1 MILTFDNYDFFVD
14 FLRGVLASIDKLVF
28 SLLGWIIEGI
38 FNLSTLAVN
47 VDFVQSI
54 YKRIY
59 IILAIFMVFK
69 LTFSFLKYL
78 VSPDAMTDK
87 EQGVGKLAARVVTMV
102 VMLIAFPILAFQP
115 VKGMQNRTILQILQD
130 GLVKTLPRIILGTKI
145 DESNNSS
152 SEIKA
157 KSNGEQLALSM
168 LKSFYYPSVCPGGA
182 AEEEKYA
189 SECDSYFQGGSGSV
203 EMEIDSKTLWKGGTG
218 ITEIKSLSDFEES
231 VKEQLAKSSD
241 KAYAWNYMWPLT
253 TITGILLIVIMLG
266 ISIDVAVRVFKL
278 MILQMM
284 APIPIMSY
292 IDPKASKDGAF
303 NAWLK
308 SFVSTYIDLF
318 VKLGTVYLILLLA
331 QALFSDQL
339 FAKTNFK
346 GLSFLYVRVFLI
358 IGLFQFAKSAPK
370 FIKDALGIKDNGGG
384 FMDSLKTLGAAA
396 GLAGGTAI
404 GAVGGLAG
412 GAASGYAAARAAGNN
427 KFISALKGAG
437 KGLGGVVPGAVRGG
451 YQGGK
456 GAAKGN
462 PFAGTAA
469 ALAAQN
475 AVTQRKMTAAQNG
488 STFFG
493 RMGARAEEFFTGQT
507 AADRDKEQMEKYK
520 EAIDGV
526 KGFKEVLSDAANK
539 SDAIIGGTNLKH
551 FKGVLAAA
559 NAGDASAK
567 QELVKFGFG
576 RTVTSTTTDA
586 SGRTITTHTTVGDL
600 VAANAGAAKF
610 EKDWLSKYY
619 GKVADGS
626 INDGDAAAVISAKSV
641 ADAGIKGLGLS
652 DGGTALTEVTA
663 DNAGKVI
670 GAATSESN
678 RIASSN
684 TFKANRA
691 NAAAIKKNG
700 R

>member
-47 VDFVQSI
+47 VDFVQNI

-59 IILAIFMVFK
+59 VILAIFMVFK
-69 LTFSFLKYL
+69 LSFSFLKYL

-87 EQGVGKLAARVVTMV
+87 EQGVGKLAARIITMI
-102 VMLIAFPILAFQP
+102 VMLITFPILAFQP

-182 AEEEKYA
+182 AEDKKYE
-189 SECDSYFQGGSGSV
+189 SECNSYFQGGSGSV
-203 EMEIDSKTLWKGGTG
+203 QMEIASEGIWSGGTG

-231 VKEQLAKSSD
+231 AKEQLAKSSD

-339 FAKTNFK
+339 FAKTDFK

-396 GLAGGTAI
+396 GLAGGAVLGGI
-404 GAVGGLAG
+404 GGMASGIAAAKASGSKNPLTYLNKFVGGGLAG
-412 GAASGYAAARAAGNN
+412 IGRGSIHGA
-427 KFISALKGAG
+427 
-437 KGLGGVVPGAVRGG
+437 
-451 YQGGK
+451 K

-462 PFAGTAA
+462 PFAGASS

-475 AVTQRKMTAAQNG
+475 AITQRKIAAAAAG
-488 STFFG
+488 STFLG
-493 RMGARAEEFFTGQT
+493 RAGARTSEFFTGQT
-507 AADRDKEQMEKYK
+507 AADKDQAKLDELEEEKAGYDRIAQTNGNLYDYIMDKGAKQGASTVVAAKY
-520 EAIDGV
+520 AG
-526 KGFKEVLSDAANK
+526 L
-539 SDAIIGGTNLKH
+539 
-551 FKGVLAAA
+551 GVLAMTYDDFNSAYQNAKQNGLSSFSIKTASGHTVTMDTFSGDTAKFASDLQESSANQWAKNNATDAMLQRYESDAGVTNGTYTATTLKDTKKNAEADSRSVTASMHNIKTSKGYKANKA
-559 NAGDASAK
+559 NA
-567 QELVKFGFG
+567 
-576 RTVTSTTTDA
+576 T
-586 SGRTITTHTTVGDL
+586 
-600 VAANAGAAKF
+600 
-610 EKDWLSKYY
+610 
-619 GKVADGS
+619 
-626 INDGDAAAVISAKSV
+626 
-641 ADAGIKGLGLS
+641 
-652 DGGTALTEVTA
+652 
-663 DNAGKVI
+663 
-670 GAATSESN
+670 
-678 RIASSN
+678 
-684 TFKANRA
+684 
-691 NAAAIKKNG
+691 AIKKNG
-700 R
+700 K

>member
-28 SLLGWIIEGI
+28 SLLSWIIEGI
-38 FNLSTLAVN
+38 FNLSSLAVN

-102 VMLIAFPILAFQP
+102 VMLIAFPILVFQP
-115 VKGMQNRTILQILQD
+115 VKGMGNRTVLQILQD
-130 GLVKTLPRIILGTKI
+130 GVVKTLPRIILGTKI
-145 DESNNSS
+145 DENNSAS
-152 SEIKA
+152 SEINA

-182 AEEEKYA
+182 AEDKKYE
-189 SECDSYFQGGSGSV
+189 SECNSYFQGGSGSV
-203 EMEIDSKTLWKGGTG
+203 QMEIASEGIWSGGTG

-231 VKEQLAKSSD
+231 AKEQLAKSSD

-266 ISIDVAVRVFKL
+266 ISIDVAVRAFKL
-278 MILQMM
+278 IILQMM

-339 FAKTNFK
+339 FAKTDFK

-396 GLAGGTAI
+396 GLAGGAVLGGI
-404 GAVGGLAG
+404 GGMASGIAAAKASGSKNPLTYLNKFVGGGLAG
-412 GAASGYAAARAAGNN
+412 IG
-427 KFISALKGAG
+427 
-437 KGLGGVVPGAVRGG
+437 RGG
-451 YQGGK
+451 IHGAK

-462 PFAGTAA
+462 PFAGASS

-475 AVTQRKMTAAQNG
+475 AITQRKIAAAAAG
-488 STFFG
+488 STFLG
-493 RMGARAEEFFTGQT
+493 RAGARTSEFFTGQT
-507 AADRDKEQMEKYK
+507 AADKDQAKLDELEEEKSGYDRTAQTNGNLYDYIMDKGAKQGASTVVAARHAGLGTLAMTYDDFNSAYQNAKQNGLSSFSVTTASGHSVTMDTFSADTAKFASDLQESSANQWARSNATDAMLQRYE
-520 EAIDGV
+520 
-526 KGFKEVLSDAANK
+526 SDAGVTNGTYTATTLKDTKKNAEADSRSVAASMHNIKTSKGYKANK
-539 SDAIIGGTNLKH
+539 
-551 FKGVLAAA
+551 
-559 NAGDASAK
+559 
-567 QELVKFGFG
+567 
-576 RTVTSTTTDA
+576 
-586 SGRTITTHTTVGDL
+586 
-600 VAANAGAAKF
+600 
-610 EKDWLSKYY
+610 
-619 GKVADGS
+619 
-626 INDGDAAAVISAKSV
+626 
-641 ADAGIKGLGLS
+641 
-652 DGGTALTEVTA
+652 
-663 DNAGKVI
+663 
-670 GAATSESN
+670 
-678 RIASSN
+678 
-684 TFKANRA
+684 A
-691 NAAAIKKNG
+691 NAAAIKKSG
-700 R
+700 K

>member
-28 SLLGWIIEGI
+28 SLLSWIIEGI
-38 FNLSTLAVN
+38 FNLSSLAVN

-102 VMLIAFPILAFQP
+102 VMLIAFPILVFQP
-115 VKGMQNRTILQILQD
+115 VKGMGNRTVLQILQD
-130 GLVKTLPRIILGTKI
+130 GVVKTLPRIILGTKI
-145 DESNNSS
+145 DENNSAS
-152 SEIKA
+152 SEINA

-182 AEEEKYA
+182 AEDKKYE
-189 SECDSYFQGGSGSV
+189 SECNSYFQGGSGSV
-203 EMEIDSKTLWKGGTG
+203 QMEIASEGIWSGGTG

-231 VKEQLAKSSD
+231 AKEQLAKSSD

-266 ISIDVAVRVFKL
+266 ISIDVAVRAFKL
-278 MILQMM
+278 IILQMM

-339 FAKTNFK
+339 FAKTDFK

-396 GLAGGTAI
+396 GLAGGAVLGGI
-404 GAVGGLAG
+404 GGMASGIAAAKASGSKNPLTYLNKFVGGGLAG
-412 GAASGYAAARAAGNN
+412 IG
-427 KFISALKGAG
+427 
-437 KGLGGVVPGAVRGG
+437 RGG
-451 YQGGK
+451 IHGAK

-462 PFAGTAA
+462 PFAGASS

-475 AVTQRKMTAAQNG
+475 AITQRKIAAAAAG
-488 STFFG
+488 STFLG
-493 RMGARAEEFFTGQT
+493 RSGARTSEFFTGQT
-507 AADRDKEQMEKYK
+507 AADKDQAKLDELEEEKSGYDRTAQTNGNLYDYIMDKGAKQGASTVVAARHAGLGTLAMTYDDFNSAYQNAKQNGLSSFSVTTASGHSVTMDTFSTDTAKFASDLQESSANQWARSNATDAMLQRYE
-520 EAIDGV
+520 
-526 KGFKEVLSDAANK
+526 SDAGVTNGTYTATTLKDTKKNAEADSRSVAASMHNIKTSKGYKANK
-539 SDAIIGGTNLKH
+539 
-551 FKGVLAAA
+551 
-559 NAGDASAK
+559 
-567 QELVKFGFG
+567 
-576 RTVTSTTTDA
+576 
-586 SGRTITTHTTVGDL
+586 
-600 VAANAGAAKF
+600 
-610 EKDWLSKYY
+610 
-619 GKVADGS
+619 
-626 INDGDAAAVISAKSV
+626 
-641 ADAGIKGLGLS
+641 
-652 DGGTALTEVTA
+652 
-663 DNAGKVI
+663 
-670 GAATSESN
+670 
-678 RIASSN
+678 
-684 TFKANRA
+684 A
-691 NAAAIKKNG
+691 NAAAIKKSG
-700 R
+700 K

>member
-28 SLLGWIIEGI
+28 SLLSWIIEGI
-38 FNLSTLAVN
+38 FNLSSLAVN

-102 VMLIAFPILAFQP
+102 VMLIAFPILVFQP
-115 VKGMQNRTILQILQD
+115 VKGMGNRTILQILQD
-130 GLVKTLPRIILGTKI
+130 GVVKTLPRIILGTKI
-145 DESNNSS
+145 DERKDSS
-152 SEIKA
+152 SEINA

-182 AEEEKYA
+182 AEDKKYE
-189 SECDSYFQGGSGSV
+189 SECNSYFQGGSGSV
-203 EMEIDSKTLWKGGTG
+203 QMEIASEGIWSGGTG

-266 ISIDVAVRVFKL
+266 ISIDVAVRAFKL
-278 MILQMM
+278 IILQMM

-339 FAKTNFK
+339 FAKTDFK

-396 GLAGGTAI
+396 GLAGGAVLGGI
-404 GAVGGLAG
+404 GGMASGIAAAKASGSKNPLTYLNKFVGGGLAG
-412 GAASGYAAARAAGNN
+412 IG
-427 KFISALKGAG
+427 
-437 KGLGGVVPGAVRGG
+437 RGG
-451 YQGGK
+451 IHGAK

-462 PFAGTAA
+462 PFAGASS

-475 AVTQRKMTAAQNG
+475 AITQRKIAAAAAG
-488 STFFG
+488 STFLG
-493 RMGARAEEFFTGQT
+493 RAGARASEFFTGQT
-507 AADRDKEQMEKYK
+507 AANKDQAKLDELEEEKAGYDRIAQTNGNLYDYIMDKGAKQGASTVVAAKY
-520 EAIDGV
+520 AG
-526 KGFKEVLSDAANK
+526 L
-539 SDAIIGGTNLKH
+539 
-551 FKGVLAAA
+551 GVLAMTYDDFNSAYQ
-559 NAGDASAK
+559 NAKQNGLSSFSITTASGHTVTMDTFSGDTAKFASDLQEASANQWAK
-567 QELVKFGFG
+567 NNA
-576 RTVTSTTTDA
+576 TDA
-586 SGRTITTHTTVGDL
+586 MLQRYEI
-600 VAANAGAAKF
+600 
-610 EKDWLSKYY
+610 
-619 GKVADGS
+619 
-626 INDGDAAAVISAKSV
+626 
-641 ADAGIKGLGLS
+641 DAGVTN
-652 DGGTALTEVTA
+652 GTYTATTLKDTKKNAEADSRSVTA
-663 DNAGKVI
+663 SMHNIK
-670 GAATSESN
+670 TSKGY
-678 RIASSN
+678 
-684 TFKANRA
+684 KANKA
-691 NAAAIKKNG
+691 NAAAINRNG
-700 R
+700 N

>member
-28 SLLGWIIEGI
+28 SLLSWIIEGI
-38 FNLSTLAVN
+38 FNLSSLAVN

-102 VMLIAFPILAFQP
+102 VMLIAFPILVFQP
-115 VKGMQNRTILQILQD
+115 VKGMGNRTILQILQD
-130 GLVKTLPRIILGTKI
+130 GVVKTLPRIILGTKI
-145 DESNNSS
+145 DERKDSS
-152 SEIKA
+152 SEINA

-182 AEEEKYA
+182 AEDKKYE
-189 SECDSYFQGGSGSV
+189 SECNSYFQGGSGSV
-203 EMEIDSKTLWKGGTG
+203 QMEIASEGIWSGGTG

-266 ISIDVAVRVFKL
+266 ISIDVAVRAFKL
-278 MILQMM
+278 IILQMM

-339 FAKTNFK
+339 FAKTDFK

-396 GLAGGTAI
+396 GLAGGAVLGGI
-404 GAVGGLAG
+404 GGMASGIAAAKASGSKNPLTYLNKFVGGGLAG
-412 GAASGYAAARAAGNN
+412 IG
-427 KFISALKGAG
+427 
-437 KGLGGVVPGAVRGG
+437 RGG
-451 YQGGK
+451 IHGAK

-462 PFAGTAA
+462 PFAGASS

-475 AVTQRKMTAAQNG
+475 AITQRKIAAAAAG
-488 STFFG
+488 STFLG
-493 RMGARAEEFFTGQT
+493 RAGARTSEFFTGQT
-507 AADRDKEQMEKYK
+507 AADKDQAKLDELEEEKAGYDRIAQTNGNLYDYIMDKGAKQGASTVVAAKY
-520 EAIDGV
+520 AG
-526 KGFKEVLSDAANK
+526 L
-539 SDAIIGGTNLKH
+539 
-551 FKGVLAAA
+551 GVLAMTYDDFNSAYQ
-559 NAGDASAK
+559 NAK
-567 QELVKFGFG
+567 QNGLSSFSIKTASGH
-576 RTVTSTTTDA
+576 TVTMDTFSGDTAKFASDLQESSANQWAKNNATDA
-586 SGRTITTHTTVGDL
+586 MLQRYES
-600 VAANAGAAKF
+600 
-610 EKDWLSKYY
+610 
-619 GKVADGS
+619 
-626 INDGDAAAVISAKSV
+626 
-641 ADAGIKGLGLS
+641 DAGVTN
-652 DGGTALTEVTA
+652 GTYTATTLKDTKKNAEADSRSVTA
-663 DNAGKVI
+663 SMHNIK
-670 GAATSESN
+670 TSKGY
-678 RIASSN
+678 
-684 TFKANRA
+684 KANKA

-700 R
+700 K

>member
-47 VDFVQSI
+47 VDFVQNI

-59 IILAIFMVFK
+59 VILAIFMVFK
-69 LTFSFLKYL
+69 LSFSFLKYL

-87 EQGVGKLAARVVTMV
+87 EQGVGKLAARIITMI
-102 VMLIAFPILAFQP
+102 VMLITFPILAFQP

-182 AEEEKYA
+182 AEDKKYE
-189 SECDSYFQGGSGSV
+189 SECNSYFQGGSGSV
-203 EMEIDSKTLWKGGTG
+203 QMEIASEGIWSGGTG

-231 VKEQLAKSSD
+231 AKEQLAKSSD

-339 FAKTNFK
+339 FAKTDFK

-396 GLAGGTAI
+396 GLAGGAVLGGI
-404 GAVGGLAG
+404 GGMASGIAAAKASGSKNPLTYLNKFVGGGLAG
-412 GAASGYAAARAAGNN
+412 IG
-427 KFISALKGAG
+427 
-437 KGLGGVVPGAVRGG
+437 RGG
-451 YQGGK
+451 IHGAK

-462 PFAGTAA
+462 PFAGASS

-475 AVTQRKMTAAQNG
+475 AITQRKIAAAAAG
-488 STFFG
+488 STFLG
-493 RMGARAEEFFTGQT
+493 RAGARTSEFFTGQT
-507 AADRDKEQMEKYK
+507 AADKDQAKLDELEEEKAGYDRIAQTNGNLYDYIMDKGAKQGASTVVAAKY
-520 EAIDGV
+520 AG
-526 KGFKEVLSDAANK
+526 L
-539 SDAIIGGTNLKH
+539 
-551 FKGVLAAA
+551 GVLAMTYDDFNSAYQNAKQNGLSSFSIKTASGHTVTMDTFSGDTAKFASDLQESSANQWAKNNATDAMLQRYESDAGVTNGTYTATTLKDTKKNAEADSRSVTASMHNIKTSKGYKANKA
-559 NAGDASAK
+559 NA
-567 QELVKFGFG
+567 
-576 RTVTSTTTDA
+576 T
-586 SGRTITTHTTVGDL
+586 
-600 VAANAGAAKF
+600 
-610 EKDWLSKYY
+610 
-619 GKVADGS
+619 
-626 INDGDAAAVISAKSV
+626 
-641 ADAGIKGLGLS
+641 
-652 DGGTALTEVTA
+652 
-663 DNAGKVI
+663 
-670 GAATSESN
+670 
-678 RIASSN
+678 
-684 TFKANRA
+684 
-691 NAAAIKKNG
+691 AIKKNG
-700 R
+700 K

>member
-28 SLLGWIIEGI
+28 SLLSWIIEGI
-38 FNLSTLAVN
+38 FNLSSLAVN

-87 EQGVGKLAARVVTMV
+87 EQGVGKLAARVVAMV
-102 VMLIAFPILAFQP
+102 VMLIAFPILVFQP
-115 VKGMQNRTILQILQD
+115 VKGMGNRTVLQILQD
-130 GLVKTLPRIILGTKI
+130 GVVKTLPRIILGTKI
-145 DESNNSS
+145 DENNSAS
-152 SEIKA
+152 SEINA

-182 AEEEKYA
+182 AEDKKYE
-189 SECDSYFQGGSGSV
+189 SECNSYFQGGSGSV
-203 EMEIDSKTLWKGGTG
+203 QMEIASEGIWSGGTG

-231 VKEQLAKSSD
+231 AKEQLAKSSD

-266 ISIDVAVRVFKL
+266 ISIDVAVRAFKL
-278 MILQMM
+278 IILQMM

-339 FAKTNFK
+339 FAKTDFK

-396 GLAGGTAI
+396 GLAGGAVLGGI
-404 GAVGGLAG
+404 GGMASGIAAAKASGSKNPLTYLNKFVGGGLAG
-412 GAASGYAAARAAGNN
+412 IG
-427 KFISALKGAG
+427 
-437 KGLGGVVPGAVRGG
+437 RGG
-451 YQGGK
+451 IHGAK

-462 PFAGTAA
+462 PFAGASS

-475 AVTQRKMTAAQNG
+475 AITQRKIAAAAAG
-488 STFFG
+488 STFLG
-493 RMGARAEEFFTGQT
+493 RAGARTSEFFAGQT
-507 AADRDKEQMEKYK
+507 AADKDQAKLDELEEEKSGYDRTAQTNGNLYDYIMDKGAKQGASTVVAARHAGLGTLAMTYDDFNSAYQNAKQNGLSSFSVTTASGHSVTMDTFSADTAKFASDLQESSANQWARSNATDAMLQRYE
-520 EAIDGV
+520 
-526 KGFKEVLSDAANK
+526 SDAGVTNGTYTATTLKDTKKNAEADSRSVAASMHNIKTSKGYKANK
-539 SDAIIGGTNLKH
+539 
-551 FKGVLAAA
+551 
-559 NAGDASAK
+559 
-567 QELVKFGFG
+567 
-576 RTVTSTTTDA
+576 
-586 SGRTITTHTTVGDL
+586 
-600 VAANAGAAKF
+600 
-610 EKDWLSKYY
+610 
-619 GKVADGS
+619 
-626 INDGDAAAVISAKSV
+626 
-641 ADAGIKGLGLS
+641 
-652 DGGTALTEVTA
+652 
-663 DNAGKVI
+663 
-670 GAATSESN
+670 
-678 RIASSN
+678 
-684 TFKANRA
+684 A
-691 NAAAIKKNG
+691 NAAAIKKSG
-700 R
+700 K

>member
-28 SLLGWIIEGI
+28 SLLSWIIEGI
-38 FNLSTLAVN
+38 FNLSSLAVN

-102 VMLIAFPILAFQP
+102 VMLIVFPILVFQP
-115 VKGMQNRTILQILQD
+115 VKGMGNRTVLQILQD
-130 GLVKTLPRIILGTKI
+130 GVVKTLPRIILGTKI
-145 DESNNSS
+145 DENKSSS
-152 SEIKA
+152 SEINA

-182 AEEEKYA
+182 AEDKKYE
-189 SECDSYFQGGSGSV
+189 SECNSYFQGGSGSV
-203 EMEIDSKTLWKGGTG
+203 QMEIASEGIWSGGTG
-218 ITEIKSLSDFEES
+218 ITEIKSLSDFEKS
-231 VKEQLAKSSD
+231 AKEQLAKSSD

-303 NAWLK
+303 SAWLK

-339 FAKTNFK
+339 FAKTDFK

-396 GLAGGTAI
+396 GLAGGAVLGGI
-404 GAVGGLAG
+404 GGMASGIAAAKASGSKNPLTYLNKFVGGGLAG
-412 GAASGYAAARAAGNN
+412 IG
-427 KFISALKGAG
+427 
-437 KGLGGVVPGAVRGG
+437 RGG
-451 YQGGK
+451 IHGAK

-462 PFAGTAA
+462 PFAGASS

-475 AVTQRKMTAAQNG
+475 AITQRKIAAAAAG
-488 STFFG
+488 STFLG
-493 RMGARAEEFFTGQT
+493 RAGARTSEFFTGQT
-507 AADRDKEQMEKYK
+507 AADKDQAKLDELEEEKAGYDRIAQTNGNLYDYIMDKGAKQGASTVVAAKY
-520 EAIDGV
+520 AG
-526 KGFKEVLSDAANK
+526 L
-539 SDAIIGGTNLKH
+539 
-551 FKGVLAAA
+551 GVLAMTYDDFNSAYQNAKQNGLSSFSIKTASGHTVTMDTFSGDTAKFASDLQESSANQWAKNNATDAMLQRYESDAGVTNGTYTATTLKDTKKNAEADSRSVTASMHNIKTSKGYKANKA
-559 NAGDASAK
+559 NA
-567 QELVKFGFG
+567 
-576 RTVTSTTTDA
+576 T
-586 SGRTITTHTTVGDL
+586 
-600 VAANAGAAKF
+600 
-610 EKDWLSKYY
+610 
-619 GKVADGS
+619 
-626 INDGDAAAVISAKSV
+626 
-641 ADAGIKGLGLS
+641 
-652 DGGTALTEVTA
+652 
-663 DNAGKVI
+663 
-670 GAATSESN
+670 
-678 RIASSN
+678 
-684 TFKANRA
+684 
-691 NAAAIKKNG
+691 AIKKNG
-700 R
+700 K

>member
-47 VDFVQSI
+47 VDFVQNI

-69 LTFSFLKYL
+69 LSFSFLKYL

-87 EQGVGKLAARVVTMV
+87 EQGVGKLAARIVTMV

-115 VKGMQNRTILQILQD
+115 VKGMNNRTILQILQD
-130 GLVKTLPRIILGTKI
+130 GVVKTLPRIILGAKI
-145 DESNNSS
+145 DDNSS

-157 KSNGEQLALSM
+157 KTNGEQLALSM

-182 AEEEKYA
+182 AEEESYA

-203 EMEIDSKTLWKGGTG
+203 EMEIDSGSIWKGGTG

-266 ISIDVAVRVFKL
+266 ISIDIAVRAFKL
-278 MILQMM
+278 IILQMM

-308 SFVSTYIDLF
+308 SFVSTYVDLF
-318 VKLGTVYLILLLA
+318 VKLGTVYLVLLLA

-339 FAKTNFK
+339 FAKTSFT
-346 GLSFLYVRVFLI
+346 GLSFLYVRIFLV
-358 IGLFQFAKSAPK
+358 IGLFQFAKNAPK
-370 FIKDALGIKDNGGG
+370 FIKDALGIKDSGGG

-396 GLAGGTAI
+396 GLAS
-404 GAVGGLAG
+404 GAVVGGIGGMASGIAAAKASGSKNPLTYLNRFVGGGLAG
-412 GAASGYAAARAAGNN
+412 IG
-427 KFISALKGAG
+427 
-437 KGLGGVVPGAVRGG
+437 RGG
-451 YQGGK
+451 IHGAK

-462 PFAGTAA
+462 PFAGASS

-475 AVTQRKMTAAQNG
+475 AVTQRKITAAAAG
-488 STFFG
+488 STFLG
-493 RMGARAEEFFTGQT
+493 RAGTRASEFFTGQT
-507 AADRDKEQMEKYK
+507 AADRDQARLDDLEMEKEMYDRT
-520 EAIDGV
+520 AQTNGNLYDYIMD
-526 KGFKEVLSDAANK
+526 KGAKQGASTAVDA
-539 SDAIIGGTNLKH
+539 NLKDATGA
-551 FKGVLAAA
+551 FQKVSMSYDTFNSAYQEAKQNGQSSFWVTAADGNSYKMDTFSGDTA
-559 NAGDASAK
+559 KFASDLQEASAIQWAKDNSGDAMLQRYEREA
-567 QELVKFGFG
+567 G
-576 RTVTSTTTDA
+576 VTNGGYTSSSLKDTKKNAEAD
-586 SGRTITTHTTVGDL
+586 SRS
-600 VAANAGAAKF
+600 VAANIYNIKS
-610 EKDWLSKYY
+610 SKGY
-619 GKVADGS
+619 
-626 INDGDAAAVISAKSV
+626 
-641 ADAGIKGLGLS
+641 
-652 DGGTALTEVTA
+652 
-663 DNAGKVI
+663 
-670 GAATSESN
+670 
-678 RIASSN
+678 
-684 TFKANRA
+684 KANKA
-691 NAAAIKKNG
+691 NATAINKNG
-700 R
+700 K

>member
-203 EMEIDSKTLWKGGTG
+203 EMEIDSKSIWKGGTG

-303 NAWLK
+303 NTWLK

-339 FAKTNFK
+339 FAKTGFT
-346 GLSFLYVRVFLI
+346 GLSFLYVRIFLI

-396 GLAGGTAI
+396 GLAGGAAL

-412 GAASGYAAARAAGNN
+412 GAASGYAAARAAGNS
-427 KFISALKGAG
+427 KFTSALKGVG
-437 KGLGGVVPGAVRGG
+437 KGLGGVVPGLARGG
-451 YQGGK
+451 YQGAK

-462 PFAGTAA
+462 LFAGTAA

-475 AVTQRKMTAAQNG
+475 AVTQRKMAAAQNG

-493 RMGARAEEFFTGQT
+493 RMGTRASEFFTGQT
-507 AADRDKEQMEKYK
+507 AADKDQAKLDELEVEKAGYDRTAQTNGNLYDYIMDKGAKQGASTVVAAKHAGLGTLAMTYDNFNSAYQNAKQKGLSSFSVTTASGHSVTMDTFSADTAKFASDLQEASANQWARSNATRDKMLQRYE
-520 EAIDGV
+520 
-526 KGFKEVLSDAANK
+526 SDAGVTNGTYTATTLKNTKKNAEADSRSVAASMHNIKTSKGYKANK
-539 SDAIIGGTNLKH
+539 
-551 FKGVLAAA
+551 
-559 NAGDASAK
+559 
-567 QELVKFGFG
+567 
-576 RTVTSTTTDA
+576 
-586 SGRTITTHTTVGDL
+586 
-600 VAANAGAAKF
+600 
-610 EKDWLSKYY
+610 
-619 GKVADGS
+619 
-626 INDGDAAAVISAKSV
+626 
-641 ADAGIKGLGLS
+641 
-652 DGGTALTEVTA
+652 
-663 DNAGKVI
+663 
-670 GAATSESN
+670 
-678 RIASSN
+678 
-684 TFKANRA
+684 A

-700 R
+700 K

>member
-28 SLLGWIIEGI
+28 SLLSWIIEGI
-38 FNLSTLAVN
+38 FNLSSLAVN

-102 VMLIAFPILAFQP
+102 VMLIAFPILVFQP
-115 VKGMQNRTILQILQD
+115 VKGMGNRTILQILQD
-130 GLVKTLPRIILGTKI
+130 GVVKTLPRIILGTKI
-145 DESNNSS
+145 DENKDSS
-152 SEIKA
+152 SEINA

-182 AEEEKYA
+182 AEDKKYE
-189 SECDSYFQGGSGSV
+189 SECNSYFQGGSGSV
-203 EMEIDSKTLWKGGTG
+203 QMEIASEGIWSGGTG

-266 ISIDVAVRVFKL
+266 ISIDVAVRAFKL
-278 MILQMM
+278 IILQMM

-292 IDPKASKDGAF
+292 IDPKASKEGAF
-303 NAWLK
+303 SAWLK

-339 FAKTNFK
+339 FAKTDFK

-396 GLAGGTAI
+396 GLAGGAVLGGI
-404 GAVGGLAG
+404 GGMASGIAAAKASGSKNPLTYLNKFVGGGLAG
-412 GAASGYAAARAAGNN
+412 IG
-427 KFISALKGAG
+427 
-437 KGLGGVVPGAVRGG
+437 RGG
-451 YQGGK
+451 IHGAK

-462 PFAGTAA
+462 PFAGASS

-475 AVTQRKMTAAQNG
+475 AITQRKIAAAAAG
-488 STFFG
+488 STFLG
-493 RMGARAEEFFTGQT
+493 RAGARTSEFFTGQT
-507 AADRDKEQMEKYK
+507 AADKDQAKLDELEEEKAGYDRIAQTNGNLYDYIMDKGAKQGASTVVAAKY
-520 EAIDGV
+520 AG
-526 KGFKEVLSDAANK
+526 L
-539 SDAIIGGTNLKH
+539 
-551 FKGVLAAA
+551 GVLAMTYDDFNSAYQNAKQNGLSSFSIKTASGHTVTMDTFSGDTAKFASDLQESSANQWAKNNATDAMLQRYESDAGVTNGTYTATTLKDTKKNAEADSRSVTASMHNIKTSKGYKANKA
-559 NAGDASAK
+559 NA
-567 QELVKFGFG
+567 
-576 RTVTSTTTDA
+576 T
-586 SGRTITTHTTVGDL
+586 
-600 VAANAGAAKF
+600 
-610 EKDWLSKYY
+610 
-619 GKVADGS
+619 
-626 INDGDAAAVISAKSV
+626 
-641 ADAGIKGLGLS
+641 
-652 DGGTALTEVTA
+652 
-663 DNAGKVI
+663 
-670 GAATSESN
+670 
-678 RIASSN
+678 
-684 TFKANRA
+684 
-691 NAAAIKKNG
+691 AIKKNG
-700 R
+700 K

>member
-28 SLLGWIIEGI
+28 SLLSWIIEGI
-38 FNLSTLAVN
+38 FNLSSLAVN

-102 VMLIAFPILAFQP
+102 VMLIAFPILVFQP
-115 VKGMQNRTILQILQD
+115 VKGMGNRTVLQILQD
-130 GLVKTLPRIILGTKI
+130 GVVKTLPRIILGTKI
-145 DESNNSS
+145 DENNSS
-152 SEIKA
+152 SSEINA

-182 AEEEKYA
+182 AEDKKYE
-189 SECDSYFQGGSGSV
+189 SECNSYFQGGSGSV
-203 EMEIDSKTLWKGGTG
+203 QMEIASEGIWSGGTG

-231 VKEQLAKSSD
+231 AKEQLAKSSD

-266 ISIDVAVRVFKL
+266 ISIDVAVRAFKL
-278 MILQMM
+278 IILQMM

-303 NAWLK
+303 SAWLK

-339 FAKTNFK
+339 FAKTDFK

-396 GLAGGTAI
+396 GLAGGAVLGGI
-404 GAVGGLAG
+404 GGMASGIAAAKASGSKNPLTYLNKFVGGGLAG
-412 GAASGYAAARAAGNN
+412 IG
-427 KFISALKGAG
+427 
-437 KGLGGVVPGAVRGG
+437 RGG
-451 YQGGK
+451 IHGAK

-462 PFAGTAA
+462 PFAGASS

-475 AVTQRKMTAAQNG
+475 AITQRKIAAAAAG
-488 STFFG
+488 STFLG
-493 RMGARAEEFFTGQT
+493 RAGARTSEFFTGQT
-507 AADRDKEQMEKYK
+507 AADKDQAKLDELEEEKAGYDRIAQTNGNLYDYIMDKGAKQGASTVVAAKY
-520 EAIDGV
+520 AG
-526 KGFKEVLSDAANK
+526 L
-539 SDAIIGGTNLKH
+539 
-551 FKGVLAAA
+551 GVLAMTYDDFNSAYQNAKQNGLSSFSIKTASGHTVTMDTFSGDTAKFASDLQESSANQWAKNNATDAMLQRYESDAGVTNGTYTATTLKDTKKNAEADSRSVTASMHNIKTSKGYKANKA
-559 NAGDASAK
+559 NA
-567 QELVKFGFG
+567 
-576 RTVTSTTTDA
+576 T
-586 SGRTITTHTTVGDL
+586 
-600 VAANAGAAKF
+600 
-610 EKDWLSKYY
+610 
-619 GKVADGS
+619 
-626 INDGDAAAVISAKSV
+626 
-641 ADAGIKGLGLS
+641 
-652 DGGTALTEVTA
+652 
-663 DNAGKVI
+663 
-670 GAATSESN
+670 
-678 RIASSN
+678 
-684 TFKANRA
+684 
-691 NAAAIKKNG
+691 AIKKNG
-700 R
+700 K

>member
-28 SLLGWIIEGI
+28 SLLSWIIEGI
-38 FNLSTLAVN
+38 FNLSSLAVN

-102 VMLIAFPILAFQP
+102 VMLIAFPILVFQP
-115 VKGMQNRTILQILQD
+115 VKGMGNRTILQILQD
-130 GLVKTLPRIILGTKI
+130 GVVKTLPRIILGTKI
-145 DESNNSS
+145 DERKDSS
-152 SEIKA
+152 SEINA

-182 AEEEKYA
+182 AEDKKYE
-189 SECDSYFQGGSGSV
+189 SECNSYFQGGSGSV
-203 EMEIDSKTLWKGGTG
+203 QMEIASEGIWSGGTG

-266 ISIDVAVRVFKL
+266 ISIDVAVRAFKL
-278 MILQMM
+278 IILQMM

-339 FAKTNFK
+339 FAKTDFK

-396 GLAGGTAI
+396 GLAGGAVLGGI
-404 GAVGGLAG
+404 GGMASGIAAAKASGSKNPLTYLNKFVGGGLAG
-412 GAASGYAAARAAGNN
+412 IG
-427 KFISALKGAG
+427 
-437 KGLGGVVPGAVRGG
+437 RGG
-451 YQGGK
+451 IHGAK

-462 PFAGTAA
+462 PFAGASS

-475 AVTQRKMTAAQNG
+475 AITQRKIAAAAAG
-488 STFFG
+488 STFLG
-493 RMGARAEEFFTGQT
+493 RAGARASEFFTGQT
-507 AADRDKEQMEKYK
+507 AADKDQAKLDELEEEKAGYDRIAQTNGNLYDYIMDKGAKQGASTVVAAKHAGLGTLAMTYDNFNSAYQNAKQNGLSSFSIKTASGHTVTMDTFSGDTAKFASDLQESSANQWAKNNATDAMLQRYE
-520 EAIDGV
+520 
-526 KGFKEVLSDAANK
+526 SDAGVTNGTYTATTLKDTKKNAEADSRSVTASMHNIKTSKGYKANK
-539 SDAIIGGTNLKH
+539 
-551 FKGVLAAA
+551 
-559 NAGDASAK
+559 
-567 QELVKFGFG
+567 
-576 RTVTSTTTDA
+576 
-586 SGRTITTHTTVGDL
+586 
-600 VAANAGAAKF
+600 
-610 EKDWLSKYY
+610 
-619 GKVADGS
+619 
-626 INDGDAAAVISAKSV
+626 
-641 ADAGIKGLGLS
+641 
-652 DGGTALTEVTA
+652 
-663 DNAGKVI
+663 
-670 GAATSESN
+670 
-678 RIASSN
+678 
-684 TFKANRA
+684 A

-700 R
+700 K

>member
-28 SLLGWIIEGI
+28 SLLSWIIEGI
-38 FNLSTLAVN
+38 FNLSSLAVN

-102 VMLIAFPILAFQP
+102 VMLIAFPILVFQP
-115 VKGMQNRTILQILQD
+115 VKGMGNRTVLQILQD
-130 GLVKTLPRIILGTKI
+130 GVVKTLPRIILGTKI
-145 DESNNSS
+145 DENKSSS
-152 SEIKA
+152 SEINA

-182 AEEEKYA
+182 AEDKKYE
-189 SECDSYFQGGSGSV
+189 SECNSYFQGGSGSV
-203 EMEIDSKTLWKGGTG
+203 QMEIASESIWSGGTG

-231 VKEQLAKSSD
+231 AKEQLAKSSD

-266 ISIDVAVRVFKL
+266 ISIDVAVRAFKL
-278 MILQMM
+278 IILQMM

-339 FAKTNFK
+339 FAKTDFK

-396 GLAGGTAI
+396 GLAGGAVLGGI
-404 GAVGGLAG
+404 GGMASGIAAAKASGSKNPLTYLNKFVGGGLAG
-412 GAASGYAAARAAGNN
+412 IG
-427 KFISALKGAG
+427 
-437 KGLGGVVPGAVRGG
+437 RGG
-451 YQGGK
+451 IHGAK

-462 PFAGTAA
+462 PFAGASS

-475 AVTQRKMTAAQNG
+475 AITQRKIAAAAAG
-488 STFFG
+488 STFLG
-493 RMGARAEEFFTGQT
+493 RAGARTSEFFTGQT
-507 AADRDKEQMEKYK
+507 AADKDQTKLDELEEEKSGYDRTAQTNGNLYDYIMDKGAKQGASTVVAARHAGLGTLAMTYDDFNSAYQNAKQNGLSSFSVTTASGHSVTMDTFSADTAKFASDLQESSANQWARSNATDAMLQRYE
-520 EAIDGV
+520 
-526 KGFKEVLSDAANK
+526 SDAGVTNGTYTATTLKDTKKNAEADSRSVAASMHNIKTSKGYKANK
-539 SDAIIGGTNLKH
+539 
-551 FKGVLAAA
+551 A
-559 NAGDASAK
+559 N
-567 QELVKFGFG
+567 
-576 RTVTSTTTDA
+576 T
-586 SGRTITTHTTVGDL
+586 
-600 VAANAGAAKF
+600 
-610 EKDWLSKYY
+610 
-619 GKVADGS
+619 
-626 INDGDAAAVISAKSV
+626 
-641 ADAGIKGLGLS
+641 
-652 DGGTALTEVTA
+652 
-663 DNAGKVI
+663 
-670 GAATSESN
+670 
-678 RIASSN
+678 
-684 TFKANRA
+684 
-691 NAAAIKKNG
+691 AAIKKSG
-700 R
+700 K

>member
-28 SLLGWIIEGI
+28 SLLSWIIEGI
-38 FNLSTLAVN
+38 FNLSSLAVN

-102 VMLIAFPILAFQP
+102 VMLIAFPILVFQP
-115 VKGMQNRTILQILQD
+115 VKGMGNRTILQILQD
-130 GLVKTLPRIILGTKI
+130 GVVKTLPRIILGTKI
-145 DESNNSS
+145 DERKDSS
-152 SEIKA
+152 SEINA

-182 AEEEKYA
+182 AEDKKYEN
-189 SECDSYFQGGSGSV
+189 ECNSYFQGGTGSV
-203 EMEIDSKTLWKGGTG
+203 QMEIASEGIWSGGTG

-266 ISIDVAVRVFKL
+266 ISIDVAVRAFKL
-278 MILQMM
+278 IILQMM

-339 FAKTNFK
+339 FAKTDFK

-396 GLAGGTAI
+396 GLAGGAVVGGI
-404 GAVGGLAG
+404 GGMASGIAAAKASGSKNPLTYLNKFVGGGLAG
-412 GAASGYAAARAAGNN
+412 IG
-427 KFISALKGAG
+427 
-437 KGLGGVVPGAVRGG
+437 RGG
-451 YQGGK
+451 IHGAK

-462 PFAGTAA
+462 PFAGASS

-475 AVTQRKMTAAQNG
+475 AVTQRKIAAAAAG
-488 STFFG
+488 STFLG
-493 RMGARAEEFFTGQT
+493 RAGARTSEFFTGQT
-507 AADRDKEQMEKYK
+507 AADKDQAKLDELEEEKAGYDRIAQTNGNLYDYIMDKGAKQGASTVVAAKY
-520 EAIDGV
+520 AG
-526 KGFKEVLSDAANK
+526 L
-539 SDAIIGGTNLKH
+539 
-551 FKGVLAAA
+551 GVLAMTYDDFNSAYQ
-559 NAGDASAK
+559 NAK
-567 QELVKFGFG
+567 QNGLSSFSIKTASGH
-576 RTVTSTTTDA
+576 TVTMDTFSGDTAKFASDLQESSANQWAKNNATDA
-586 SGRTITTHTTVGDL
+586 MLQRYEI
-600 VAANAGAAKF
+600 
-610 EKDWLSKYY
+610 
-619 GKVADGS
+619 
-626 INDGDAAAVISAKSV
+626 
-641 ADAGIKGLGLS
+641 DAGVTN
-652 DGGTALTEVTA
+652 GTYTATTLKDTKKNAEADSRSVTA
-663 DNAGKVI
+663 SMHNVK
-670 GAATSESN
+670 TSKGY
-678 RIASSN
+678 
-684 TFKANRA
+684 KANKA

-700 R
+700 K

>member
-28 SLLGWIIEGI
+28 SLLSWIIEGI
-38 FNLSTLAVN
+38 FNLSSLAVN

-102 VMLIAFPILAFQP
+102 VMLIAFPILVFQP
-115 VKGMQNRTILQILQD
+115 VKGMGNRTILQILQD
-130 GLVKTLPRIILGTKI
+130 GVVKTLPRIILGTKI
-145 DESNNSS
+145 DESKDSS
-152 SEIKA
+152 SEINA

-182 AEEEKYA
+182 AEDKKYE
-189 SECDSYFQGGSGSV
+189 SECNSYFQGGTGSV
-203 EMEIDSKTLWKGGTG
+203 QMEIASEGIWSGGTG

-266 ISIDVAVRVFKL
+266 ISIDVAVRAFKL
-278 MILQMM
+278 IILQMM

-339 FAKTNFK
+339 FAKTDFK

-396 GLAGGTAI
+396 GLAGGAAL

-427 KFISALKGAG
+427 KFVSALKGAG
-437 KGLGGVVPGAVRGG
+437 KGLGGVVPGVARGG
-451 YQGGK
+451 YQGAK

-475 AVTQRKMTAAQNG
+475 AVTQRKMAAAQEG
-488 STFFG
+488 STFLG
-493 RMGARAEEFFTGQT
+493 RAGARASEFFTGQT
-507 AADRDKEQMEKYK
+507 AADKDQAKLDELEEEKAGYDRIAQTNGNLYDYIMDKGAKQGASTVVAAKY
-520 EAIDGV
+520 AG
-526 KGFKEVLSDAANK
+526 L
-539 SDAIIGGTNLKH
+539 
-551 FKGVLAAA
+551 GVLAMTYDDFNSAYQ
-559 NAGDASAK
+559 NAK
-567 QELVKFGFG
+567 QNGLSSFSIKTATGH
-576 RTVTSTTTDA
+576 TVTMDTFSGDTAKFASDLQESSANQWAKNNATDA
-586 SGRTITTHTTVGDL
+586 MLQRYEI
-600 VAANAGAAKF
+600 
-610 EKDWLSKYY
+610 
-619 GKVADGS
+619 
-626 INDGDAAAVISAKSV
+626 
-641 ADAGIKGLGLS
+641 DAGVTN
-652 DGGTALTEVTA
+652 GTYTATTLKDTKKNAEADSRSVTA
-663 DNAGKVI
+663 SMHNVK
-670 GAATSESN
+670 TSKGY
-678 RIASSN
+678 
-684 TFKANRA
+684 KANKA

-700 R
+700 K

>member
-28 SLLGWIIEGI
+28 SLLSWIIEGI
-38 FNLSTLAVN
+38 FNLSSLAVN

-102 VMLIAFPILAFQP
+102 VMLIAFPILVFQP
-115 VKGMQNRTILQILQD
+115 VKGMGNRTILQILQD
-130 GLVKTLPRIILGTKI
+130 GVVKTLPRIILGTKI
-145 DESNNSS
+145 DERKDSS
-152 SEIKA
+152 SEINA

-182 AEEEKYA
+182 AEDKKYEN
-189 SECDSYFQGGSGSV
+189 ECNSYFQGGTGSV
-203 EMEIDSKTLWKGGTG
+203 QMEIASEGIWSGGTG

-266 ISIDVAVRVFKL
+266 ISIDVAVRAFKL
-278 MILQMM
+278 IILQMM

-339 FAKTNFK
+339 FAKTDFK

-396 GLAGGTAI
+396 GLAGGAVVGGI
-404 GAVGGLAG
+404 GGMASGIAAAKASGSKNPLTYLNKFVGGGLAG
-412 GAASGYAAARAAGNN
+412 IG
-427 KFISALKGAG
+427 
-437 KGLGGVVPGAVRGG
+437 RGG
-451 YQGGK
+451 IHGAK

-462 PFAGTAA
+462 PFAGASS

-475 AVTQRKMTAAQNG
+475 AVTQRKIAAAAAG
-488 STFFG
+488 STFLG
-493 RMGARAEEFFTGQT
+493 RAGARTSEFFTGQT
-507 AADRDKEQMEKYK
+507 AADKDQAKLDELEEEKAGYDRIAQTNGNLYDYIMDKGAKQGASTVVAAKY
-520 EAIDGV
+520 AG
-526 KGFKEVLSDAANK
+526 L
-539 SDAIIGGTNLKH
+539 
-551 FKGVLAAA
+551 GVLAMTYDDFNSAYQ
-559 NAGDASAK
+559 NAK
-567 QELVKFGFG
+567 QNGLSSFSIKTASGH
-576 RTVTSTTTDA
+576 TVTMDTFSGDTAKFASDLLESSANQWAKNNATDA
-586 SGRTITTHTTVGDL
+586 MLQRYEI
-600 VAANAGAAKF
+600 
-610 EKDWLSKYY
+610 
-619 GKVADGS
+619 
-626 INDGDAAAVISAKSV
+626 
-641 ADAGIKGLGLS
+641 DAGVTN
-652 DGGTALTEVTA
+652 GTYTATTLKDTKKNAEADSRSVTA
-663 DNAGKVI
+663 SMHNVK
-670 GAATSESN
+670 TSKGY
-678 RIASSN
+678 
-684 TFKANRA
+684 KANKA

-700 R
+700 K

>member
-47 VDFVQSI
+47 VDFVQNI

-59 IILAIFMVFK
+59 VILAIFMVFK
-69 LTFSFLKYL
+69 LSFSFLKYL

-87 EQGVGKLAARVVTMV
+87 EQGVGKLAARIITMI
-102 VMLIAFPILAFQP
+102 VMLITFPILAFQP

-182 AEEEKYA
+182 AEDKKYE
-189 SECDSYFQGGSGSV
+189 SECNSYFQGGSGSV
-203 EMEIDSKTLWKGGTG
+203 QMEIASEGIWSGGTG

-231 VKEQLAKSSD
+231 AKEQLAKSSD

-339 FAKTNFK
+339 FAKTDFK

-396 GLAGGTAI
+396 GLAGGAVLGGI
-404 GAVGGLAG
+404 GGMASGIAAAKASGSKNPLTYLNKFVGGGLAG
-412 GAASGYAAARAAGNN
+412 IG
-427 KFISALKGAG
+427 
-437 KGLGGVVPGAVRGG
+437 RGG
-451 YQGGK
+451 IHGAK

-462 PFAGTAA
+462 PFAGASS

-475 AVTQRKMTAAQNG
+475 AITQRKIAAAAAG
-488 STFFG
+488 STFLG
-493 RMGARAEEFFTGQT
+493 RAGARTSEFFTGQT
-507 AADRDKEQMEKYK
+507 AADKDQVKLDELEEEKAGYDRIAQTNGNLYDYIMDKGAKQGASTVVAAKY
-520 EAIDGV
+520 AG
-526 KGFKEVLSDAANK
+526 L
-539 SDAIIGGTNLKH
+539 
-551 FKGVLAAA
+551 GVLAMTYDDFNSAYQNAKQNGLSSFSIKTASGHTVTMDTFSGDTAKFASDLQESSANQWAKNNATDAMLQRYESDAGVTNGTYTATTLKDTKKNAEADSRSVTASMHNIKTSKGYKANKA
-559 NAGDASAK
+559 NA
-567 QELVKFGFG
+567 
-576 RTVTSTTTDA
+576 T
-586 SGRTITTHTTVGDL
+586 
-600 VAANAGAAKF
+600 
-610 EKDWLSKYY
+610 
-619 GKVADGS
+619 
-626 INDGDAAAVISAKSV
+626 
-641 ADAGIKGLGLS
+641 
-652 DGGTALTEVTA
+652 
-663 DNAGKVI
+663 
-670 GAATSESN
+670 
-678 RIASSN
+678 
-684 TFKANRA
+684 
-691 NAAAIKKNG
+691 AIKKNG
-700 R
+700 K

>member
-28 SLLGWIIEGI
+28 SLLSWIIEGI
-38 FNLSTLAVN
+38 FNLSSLAVN

-102 VMLIAFPILAFQP
+102 VMLIAFPILVFQP
-115 VKGMQNRTILQILQD
+115 VKGMGNRTVLQILQD
-130 GLVKTLPRIILGTKI
+130 GVVKTLPRIILGTKI
-145 DESNNSS
+145 DENKSSS
-152 SEIKA
+152 SEINA

-182 AEEEKYA
+182 AEDKKYE
-189 SECDSYFQGGSGSV
+189 SECNSYFQGGSGSV
-203 EMEIDSKTLWKGGTG
+203 QMEIASESIWSGGTG

-231 VKEQLAKSSD
+231 AKEQLAKSSD

-266 ISIDVAVRVFKL
+266 ISIDVAVRAFKL
-278 MILQMM
+278 IILQMM

-339 FAKTNFK
+339 FAKTDFK

-396 GLAGGTAI
+396 GLAGGAVLGGI
-404 GAVGGLAG
+404 GGMASGIAAAKASGSKNPLTYLNKFVGGGLAG
-412 GAASGYAAARAAGNN
+412 IG
-427 KFISALKGAG
+427 
-437 KGLGGVVPGAVRGG
+437 RGG
-451 YQGGK
+451 IHGAK

-462 PFAGTAA
+462 PFAGASS

-475 AVTQRKMTAAQNG
+475 AITQRKIAAAAAG
-488 STFFG
+488 STFLG
-493 RMGARAEEFFTGQT
+493 RAGARTSEFFTGQT
-507 AADRDKEQMEKYK
+507 AADKDQTKLDELEEEKSGYDRTAQTNGNLYDYIMDKGAKQGASTVVAARHAGLGTLAMTYDDFNSAYQNAKQNGLSSFSVTTASGHSVTMDTFSADTAKFASDLQESSANQWARSNATDAMLQRYE
-520 EAIDGV
+520 
-526 KGFKEVLSDAANK
+526 SDAGVTNGTYTATTLKDTKKNAEADSRSVAASMHNIKTSKGYKANK
-539 SDAIIGGTNLKH
+539 
-551 FKGVLAAA
+551 
-559 NAGDASAK
+559 
-567 QELVKFGFG
+567 
-576 RTVTSTTTDA
+576 
-586 SGRTITTHTTVGDL
+586 
-600 VAANAGAAKF
+600 
-610 EKDWLSKYY
+610 
-619 GKVADGS
+619 
-626 INDGDAAAVISAKSV
+626 
-641 ADAGIKGLGLS
+641 
-652 DGGTALTEVTA
+652 
-663 DNAGKVI
+663 
-670 GAATSESN
+670 
-678 RIASSN
+678 
-684 TFKANRA
+684 A
-691 NAAAIKKNG
+691 NAAAIKKSG
-700 R
+700 K

>member
-28 SLLGWIIEGI
+28 SLLSWIIEGI
-38 FNLSTLAVN
+38 FNLSSLAVN

-102 VMLIAFPILAFQP
+102 VMLIAFPILVFQP
-115 VKGMQNRTILQILQD
+115 VKGMGNRTILQILQD
-130 GLVKTLPRIILGTKI
+130 GVVKTLPRIILGTKI
-145 DESNNSS
+145 DESKDSS
-152 SEIKA
+152 SEINA

-182 AEEEKYA
+182 AEDKKYE
-189 SECDSYFQGGSGSV
+189 SECNSYFQGGSGSV
-203 EMEIDSKTLWKGGTG
+203 QMEIASEGIWSGGTG

-266 ISIDVAVRVFKL
+266 ISIDVAVRAFKL
-278 MILQMM
+278 IILQMM

-339 FAKTNFK
+339 FAKTDFK

-396 GLAGGTAI
+396 GLAGGAVLGGI
-404 GAVGGLAG
+404 GGMASGIAAAKASGSKNPLTYLNKFVGGGLAG
-412 GAASGYAAARAAGNN
+412 IG
-427 KFISALKGAG
+427 
-437 KGLGGVVPGAVRGG
+437 RGG
-451 YQGGK
+451 IHGAK

-462 PFAGTAA
+462 PFAGASS

-475 AVTQRKMTAAQNG
+475 AITQRKIAAAAAG
-488 STFFG
+488 STFLG
-493 RMGARAEEFFTGQT
+493 RAGARASEFFTGQT
-507 AADRDKEQMEKYK
+507 AADKDQAKLDELEEEKAGYDRIAQTNGNLYDYIMDKGAKQGASTVVAAKHAGLGTLAMTYDNFNSAYQNAKQNGLSSFSIKTASGHTVTMDTFSGDTAKFASDLQESSANQWAKNNATDAMLQRYE
-520 EAIDGV
+520 
-526 KGFKEVLSDAANK
+526 SDAGVTNGTYTATTLKDTKKNAEADSRSVTASMHNIKTSKGYKANK
-539 SDAIIGGTNLKH
+539 
-551 FKGVLAAA
+551 A
-559 NAGDASAK
+559 N
-567 QELVKFGFG
+567 V
-576 RTVTSTTTDA
+576 
-586 SGRTITTHTTVGDL
+586 
-600 VAANAGAAKF
+600 
-610 EKDWLSKYY
+610 
-619 GKVADGS
+619 
-626 INDGDAAAVISAKSV
+626 
-641 ADAGIKGLGLS
+641 
-652 DGGTALTEVTA
+652 
-663 DNAGKVI
+663 
-670 GAATSESN
+670 
-678 RIASSN
+678 
-684 TFKANRA
+684 
-691 NAAAIKKNG
+691 AAIKKNG
-700 R
+700 K

>member
-28 SLLGWIIEGI
+28 SLLSWIIEGI
-38 FNLSTLAVN
+38 FNLSSLAVN

-102 VMLIAFPILAFQP
+102 VMLIAFPILVFQP
-115 VKGMQNRTILQILQD
+115 VKGMGNRTVLQILQD
-130 GLVKTLPRIILGTKI
+130 GVVKTLPRIILGTKI
-145 DESNNSS
+145 DENNSAS
-152 SEIKA
+152 SEINA

-182 AEEEKYA
+182 AEDKKYE
-189 SECDSYFQGGSGSV
+189 SECNSYFQGGSGSV
-203 EMEIDSKTLWKGGTG
+203 QMEIASEGIWSGGTG

-231 VKEQLAKSSD
+231 AKEQLAKSSD

-266 ISIDVAVRVFKL
+266 ISIDVAVRAFKL
-278 MILQMM
+278 IILQMM

-339 FAKTNFK
+339 FAKTDFK

-396 GLAGGTAI
+396 GLAGGAVLGGI
-404 GAVGGLAG
+404 GGMASGIAAAKASGSKNPLTYLNKFVGGGLAG
-412 GAASGYAAARAAGNN
+412 IG
-427 KFISALKGAG
+427 
-437 KGLGGVVPGAVRGG
+437 RGG
-451 YQGGK
+451 IHGAK

-462 PFAGTAA
+462 PFAGASS

-475 AVTQRKMTAAQNG
+475 AITQRKIAAAAAG
-488 STFFG
+488 STFLG
-493 RMGARAEEFFTGQT
+493 RAGARTSEFFAGQT
-507 AADRDKEQMEKYK
+507 AADKDQAKLDELEEEKSGYDRTAQTNGNLYDYIMDKGAKQGASTVVAARHAGLGTLAMTYDDFNSAYQNAKQNGLSSFSVTTASGHSVTMDTFSADTAKFASDLQESSANQWARSNATDAMLQRYE
-520 EAIDGV
+520 
-526 KGFKEVLSDAANK
+526 SDAGVTNGTYTATTLKDTKKNAEADSRSVAASMHNIKTSKGYKANK
-539 SDAIIGGTNLKH
+539 
-551 FKGVLAAA
+551 
-559 NAGDASAK
+559 
-567 QELVKFGFG
+567 
-576 RTVTSTTTDA
+576 
-586 SGRTITTHTTVGDL
+586 
-600 VAANAGAAKF
+600 
-610 EKDWLSKYY
+610 
-619 GKVADGS
+619 
-626 INDGDAAAVISAKSV
+626 
-641 ADAGIKGLGLS
+641 
-652 DGGTALTEVTA
+652 
-663 DNAGKVI
+663 
-670 GAATSESN
+670 
-678 RIASSN
+678 
-684 TFKANRA
+684 A
-691 NAAAIKKNG
+691 NAAAIKKSG
-700 R
+700 K

>member
-47 VDFVQSI
+47 VDFVQNI

-59 IILAIFMVFK
+59 VILAIFMVFK
-69 LTFSFLKYL
+69 LSFSFLKYL

-87 EQGVGKLAARVVTMV
+87 EQGVGKLAARIITMI
-102 VMLIAFPILAFQP
+102 VMLITFPILAFQP

-182 AEEEKYA
+182 AEEKKYA

-203 EMEIDSKTLWKGGTG
+203 QMEIASESIWSGGTG

-231 VKEQLAKSSD
+231 AKEQLAKSSD

-266 ISIDVAVRVFKL
+266 ISIDVAVRAFKL
-278 MILQMM
+278 IILQMM

-303 NAWLK
+303 SAWLK

-339 FAKTNFK
+339 FAKTDFK

-396 GLAGGTAI
+396 GLAGGAVLGGI
-404 GAVGGLAG
+404 GGMASGIAAAKASGSKNPLTYLNKFVGGGLAG
-412 GAASGYAAARAAGNN
+412 IG
-427 KFISALKGAG
+427 
-437 KGLGGVVPGAVRGG
+437 RGG
-451 YQGGK
+451 IHGAK

-462 PFAGTAA
+462 PFAGASS

-475 AVTQRKMTAAQNG
+475 AITQRKIAAAAAG
-488 STFFG
+488 STFLG
-493 RMGARAEEFFTGQT
+493 RAGARTSEFFTGQT
-507 AADRDKEQMEKYK
+507 AADKDQAKLDELEEEKSGYDRTAQTNGNLYDYIMDKGAKQGASTVVAARHAGLGTLAMTYDDFNSAYQNAKQNGLSSFSVTTASGHSVTMDTFSADTAKFASDLQESSANQWARSNATDAMLQRYE
-520 EAIDGV
+520 
-526 KGFKEVLSDAANK
+526 SDAGVTNGTYTATTLKDTKKNAEADSRSVAASMHNIKTSKGYKANK
-539 SDAIIGGTNLKH
+539 
-551 FKGVLAAA
+551 
-559 NAGDASAK
+559 
-567 QELVKFGFG
+567 
-576 RTVTSTTTDA
+576 
-586 SGRTITTHTTVGDL
+586 
-600 VAANAGAAKF
+600 
-610 EKDWLSKYY
+610 
-619 GKVADGS
+619 
-626 INDGDAAAVISAKSV
+626 
-641 ADAGIKGLGLS
+641 
-652 DGGTALTEVTA
+652 
-663 DNAGKVI
+663 
-670 GAATSESN
+670 
-678 RIASSN
+678 
-684 TFKANRA
+684 A
-691 NAAAIKKNG
+691 NAAAIKKSG
-700 R
+700 K

>member
-47 VDFVQSI
+47 VDFVQNI

-59 IILAIFMVFK
+59 VILAIFMVFK
-69 LTFSFLKYL
+69 LSFSFLKYL

-87 EQGVGKLAARVVTMV
+87 EQGVGKLAARIITMI
-102 VMLIAFPILAFQP
+102 VMLITFPILAFQP

-182 AEEEKYA
+182 AEEKKYA

-266 ISIDVAVRVFKL
+266 ISIDVAVRAFKL
-278 MILQMM
+278 IILQMM

-339 FAKTNFK
+339 FAKTDFK

-396 GLAGGTAI
+396 GLAGGAVLGGI
-404 GAVGGLAG
+404 GGMASGIAAAKASGSKNPLTYLNKFVGGGLAG
-412 GAASGYAAARAAGNN
+412 IG
-427 KFISALKGAG
+427 
-437 KGLGGVVPGAVRGG
+437 RGG
-451 YQGGK
+451 IHGAK

-462 PFAGTAA
+462 PFAGASS

-475 AVTQRKMTAAQNG
+475 AITQRKIAAAAAG
-488 STFFG
+488 STFLG
-493 RMGARAEEFFTGQT
+493 RAGARTSEFFTGQT
-507 AADRDKEQMEKYK
+507 AADKDQTKLDELEEEKSGYDRTAQTNGNLYDYIMDKGAKQGASTVVAARHAGLGTLAMTYDDFNSAYQNAKQNGLSSFSVTTASGHSVTMDTFSADTAKFASDLQESSANQWARSNATDAMLQRYE
-520 EAIDGV
+520 
-526 KGFKEVLSDAANK
+526 SDAGVTNGTYTATTLKDTKKNAEADSRSVAASMHNIKTSKGYKANK
-539 SDAIIGGTNLKH
+539 
-551 FKGVLAAA
+551 
-559 NAGDASAK
+559 
-567 QELVKFGFG
+567 
-576 RTVTSTTTDA
+576 
-586 SGRTITTHTTVGDL
+586 
-600 VAANAGAAKF
+600 
-610 EKDWLSKYY
+610 
-619 GKVADGS
+619 
-626 INDGDAAAVISAKSV
+626 
-641 ADAGIKGLGLS
+641 
-652 DGGTALTEVTA
+652 
-663 DNAGKVI
+663 
-670 GAATSESN
+670 
-678 RIASSN
+678 
-684 TFKANRA
+684 A
-691 NAAAIKKNG
+691 NAAAIKKSG
-700 R
+700 K

>member
-28 SLLGWIIEGI
+28 SLLSWIIEGI
-38 FNLSTLAVN
+38 FNLSSLAVN

-102 VMLIAFPILAFQP
+102 VMLIAFPILVFQP
-115 VKGMQNRTILQILQD
+115 VKGMGNRTILQILQD
-130 GLVKTLPRIILGTKI
+130 GVVKTLPRIILGTKI
-145 DESNNSS
+145 DERKDSS
-152 SEIKA
+152 SEINA

-182 AEEEKYA
+182 AEDKKYE
-189 SECDSYFQGGSGSV
+189 SECNSYFQGGSGSV
-203 EMEIDSKTLWKGGTG
+203 QMEIASEGIWSGGTG

-266 ISIDVAVRVFKL
+266 ISIDVAVRAFKL
-278 MILQMM
+278 IILQMM

-292 IDPKASKDGAF
+292 IDPKASKEGAF
-303 NAWLK
+303 SAWLK

-339 FAKTNFK
+339 FAKTDFK

-396 GLAGGTAI
+396 GLAGGAVLGGI
-404 GAVGGLAG
+404 GGMASGIAAAKASGSKNPLTYLNKFVGGGLAG
-412 GAASGYAAARAAGNN
+412 IG
-427 KFISALKGAG
+427 
-437 KGLGGVVPGAVRGG
+437 RGG
-451 YQGGK
+451 IHGAK

-462 PFAGTAA
+462 PFAGASS

-475 AVTQRKMTAAQNG
+475 AITQRKIAAAAAG
-488 STFFG
+488 STFLG
-493 RMGARAEEFFTGQT
+493 RAGARASEFFTGQT
-507 AADRDKEQMEKYK
+507 AANKDQAKLDELEEEKAGYDRIAQTNGNLYDYIMDKGAKQGASTVVAAKY
-520 EAIDGV
+520 AG
-526 KGFKEVLSDAANK
+526 L
-539 SDAIIGGTNLKH
+539 
-551 FKGVLAAA
+551 GVLAMTYDDFNSAYQ
-559 NAGDASAK
+559 NAKQNGLSSFSITTASGHTVTMDTFSGDTAKFASDLQEASANQWAK
-567 QELVKFGFG
+567 NNA
-576 RTVTSTTTDA
+576 TDA
-586 SGRTITTHTTVGDL
+586 MLQRYEI
-600 VAANAGAAKF
+600 
-610 EKDWLSKYY
+610 
-619 GKVADGS
+619 
-626 INDGDAAAVISAKSV
+626 
-641 ADAGIKGLGLS
+641 DAGVTN
-652 DGGTALTEVTA
+652 GTYTATTLKDTKKNAEADSRSVTA
-663 DNAGKVI
+663 SMHNIK
-670 GAATSESN
+670 TSKGY
-678 RIASSN
+678 
-684 TFKANRA
+684 KANKA
-691 NAAAIKKNG
+691 NAAAINRNG
-700 R
+700 N

>member
-14 FLRGVLASIDKLVF
+14 FLRGVLARIDKLVF

-47 VDFVQSI
+47 VDFVQNI

-59 IILAIFMVFK
+59 VILAIFMVFK
-69 LTFSFLKYL
+69 LSFSFLKYL

-87 EQGVGKLAARVVTMV
+87 EQGVGKLAARIITMI
-102 VMLIAFPILAFQP
+102 VMLITFPILAFQP

-182 AEEEKYA
+182 AEDKKYE
-189 SECDSYFQGGSGSV
+189 SECNSYFQGGSGSV
-203 EMEIDSKTLWKGGTG
+203 QMEIASEGIWSGGTG

-231 VKEQLAKSSD
+231 AKEQLAKSSD

-339 FAKTNFK
+339 FAKTDFK

-396 GLAGGTAI
+396 GLAGGAVLGGI
-404 GAVGGLAG
+404 GGMASGIAAAKASGSKNPLTYLNKFVGGGLAG
-412 GAASGYAAARAAGNN
+412 IG
-427 KFISALKGAG
+427 
-437 KGLGGVVPGAVRGG
+437 RGG
-451 YQGGK
+451 IHGAK

-462 PFAGTAA
+462 PFAGASS

-475 AVTQRKMTAAQNG
+475 AITQRKIAAAAAG
-488 STFFG
+488 STFLG
-493 RMGARAEEFFTGQT
+493 RAGARTSEFFTAQT
-507 AADRDKEQMEKYK
+507 ASDK
-520 EAIDGV
+520 
-526 KGFKEVLSDAANK
+526 
-539 SDAIIGGTNLKH
+539 
-551 FKGVLAAA
+551 
-559 NAGDASAK
+559 AK
-567 QELVKFGFG
+567 
-576 RTVTSTTTDA
+576 A
-586 SGRTITTHTTVGDL
+586 
-600 VAANAGAAKF
+600 
-610 EKDWLSKYY
+610 
-619 GKVADGS
+619 
-626 INDGDAAAVISAKSV
+626 
-641 ADAGIKGLGLS
+641 
-652 DGGTALTEVTA
+652 
-663 DNAGKVI
+663 
-670 GAATSESN
+670 
-678 RIASSN
+678 
-684 TFKANRA
+684 
-691 NAAAIKKNG
+691 
-700 R
+700 

>member
-28 SLLGWIIEGI
+28 SLLSWIIEGI
-38 FNLSTLAVN
+38 FNLSSLAVN

-102 VMLIAFPILAFQP
+102 VMLIAFPILVFQP
-115 VKGMQNRTILQILQD
+115 VKGMGNRTILQILQD
-130 GLVKTLPRIILGTKI
+130 GVVKTLPRIILGTKI
-145 DESNNSS
+145 DERKDSS
-152 SEIKA
+152 SEINA

-182 AEEEKYA
+182 AEDKKYE
-189 SECDSYFQGGSGSV
+189 SECNSYFQGGSGSV
-203 EMEIDSKTLWKGGTG
+203 QMEIASEGIWSGGTG

-266 ISIDVAVRVFKL
+266 ISIDVAVRAFKL
-278 MILQMM
+278 IILQMM

-339 FAKTNFK
+339 FAKTDFK

-396 GLAGGTAI
+396 GLAGGAVLGGI
-404 GAVGGLAG
+404 GGMASGIAAAKASGSKNPLTYLNKFVGGGLAG
-412 GAASGYAAARAAGNN
+412 IG
-427 KFISALKGAG
+427 
-437 KGLGGVVPGAVRGG
+437 RGG
-451 YQGGK
+451 IHGAK

-462 PFAGTAA
+462 PFAGASS

-475 AVTQRKMTAAQNG
+475 AITQRKIAAAAAG
-488 STFFG
+488 STFLG
-493 RMGARAEEFFTGQT
+493 RAGARASEFFTGQT
-507 AADRDKEQMEKYK
+507 AADKDQAKLDELEEEKAGYDRIAQTNGNLYDYIMDKGAKQGASTVVAAKHAGLGTLAMTYDNFNSAYQNAKQNGLSSFSIKTASGHTVTMDTFSGDTAKFASDLQESSANQWAKNNATDAMLQRYE
-520 EAIDGV
+520 
-526 KGFKEVLSDAANK
+526 SDAGVTNGTYTATTLKDTKKNAEADSRSVTASMHNIKTSKGYKANK
-539 SDAIIGGTNLKH
+539 
-551 FKGVLAAA
+551 A
-559 NAGDASAK
+559 N
-567 QELVKFGFG
+567 V
-576 RTVTSTTTDA
+576 
-586 SGRTITTHTTVGDL
+586 
-600 VAANAGAAKF
+600 
-610 EKDWLSKYY
+610 
-619 GKVADGS
+619 
-626 INDGDAAAVISAKSV
+626 
-641 ADAGIKGLGLS
+641 
-652 DGGTALTEVTA
+652 
-663 DNAGKVI
+663 
-670 GAATSESN
+670 
-678 RIASSN
+678 
-684 TFKANRA
+684 
-691 NAAAIKKNG
+691 AAIKKNG
-700 R
+700 K

>member
-47 VDFVQSI
+47 VDFVQNI

-59 IILAIFMVFK
+59 VILAIFMVFK
-69 LTFSFLKYL
+69 LSFSFLKYL

-87 EQGVGKLAARVVTMV
+87 EQGVGKLAARIITMI
-102 VMLIAFPILAFQP
+102 VMLITFPILAFQP

-182 AEEEKYA
+182 AEDKKYE
-189 SECDSYFQGGSGSV
+189 SECNSYFQGGSGSV
-203 EMEIDSKTLWKGGTG
+203 QMEIASEGIWSGGTG

-231 VKEQLAKSSD
+231 AKEQLAKSSD

-339 FAKTNFK
+339 FAKTDFK

-396 GLAGGTAI
+396 GLAGGAVLGGI
-404 GAVGGLAG
+404 GGMASGIAAAKASGSKNPLTYLNKFVGGGLAG
-412 GAASGYAAARAAGNN
+412 IG
-427 KFISALKGAG
+427 
-437 KGLGGVVPGAVRGG
+437 RGG
-451 YQGGK
+451 IHGAK

-462 PFAGTAA
+462 PFAGASS

-475 AVTQRKMTAAQNG
+475 AITQRKIAAAAAG
-488 STFFG
+488 STFLG
-493 RMGARAEEFFTGQT
+493 RAGARTSEFFTGQT
-507 AADRDKEQMEKYK
+507 AADKDQAKLDELEEEKAGYDRIAQTNGNLYDYIMDKGAKQGASTVVAAKY
-520 EAIDGV
+520 AG
-526 KGFKEVLSDAANK
+526 L
-539 SDAIIGGTNLKH
+539 
-551 FKGVLAAA
+551 GVLAMTYDDFNSAYQ
-559 NAGDASAK
+559 NAK
-567 QELVKFGFG
+567 QNGLSSFSIKTASGH
-576 RTVTSTTTDA
+576 TVTMDTFSGDTAKFASDLQESSANQWAKNNATDA
-586 SGRTITTHTTVGDL
+586 MLQRYES
-600 VAANAGAAKF
+600 
-610 EKDWLSKYY
+610 
-619 GKVADGS
+619 
-626 INDGDAAAVISAKSV
+626 
-641 ADAGIKGLGLS
+641 DAGVTN
-652 DGGTALTEVTA
+652 GTYTATTLKDTKKNAEADSRSVTA
-663 DNAGKVI
+663 SMHNIK
-670 GAATSESN
+670 TSKGY
-678 RIASSN
+678 
-684 TFKANRA
+684 KANKA

-700 R
+700 K